1 MSLMKNIL
9 DVINSRLDI
18 LEEKLIELKDRALQI
33 LQMKTERS
41 KIKNH

>member
-18 LEEKLIELKDRALQI
+18 LEEKLIERKDRALQI
-33 LQMKTERS
+33 LQMKTE
-41 KIKNH
+41 KE